1 MQRKTEKVSGYNTD
15 LFSFE
20 EAVNYTLE
28 QMKNDVSM
36 QIITV
41 NPEMIELAE
50 KNAEFSEILKN
61 AELVIPDGFG
71 IKLALKLKGI
81 NQEQVRGI
89 DFSKKLLEHCE
100 KNNFNVALIGAKEDI
115 LTKAVANLK
124 SELPDLSVCYAR
136 NGYFS
141 ADEEEFII
149 NELKKS
155 MPKLV
160 LVALG
165 APKQEIF
172 IKKCKKFLNT
182 TAFIGVGGSFDV
194 WSGEVKRAPKFFQ
207 ITGFEWLYRTISQ
220 PQRFKRIYK
229 TLPIF
234 LFKAIIE
241 ALSHRS

>member
-124 SELPDLSVCYAR
+124 SELPDLSVCYIR

-141 ADEEEFII
+141 TDEEEFII
-149 NELKKS
+149 HELKKS

-172 IKKCKKFLNT
+172 IKKCKKNLNT
-182 TAFIGVGGSFDV
+182 TVFIGVGGSFDV

>member
-1 MQRKTEKVSGYNTD
+1 MQRKTEKVAGYNTD

-28 QMKNDVSM
+28 KMNDNVSM

-61 AELVIPDGFG
+61 AQLVIPDGFG

-89 DFSKKLLEHCE
+89 DFAKKLLEHCE
-100 KNNFNVALIGAKEDI
+100 KNNFNVALIGAKEEI
-115 LTKAVANLK
+115 LTKAVSNLK
-124 SELPDLSVCYAR
+124 SELPNLPVCYTK

-141 ADEEEFII
+141 LDEEENII
-149 NELKKS
+149 NELAKS

-172 IKKCKKFLNT
+172 INKCKNILKSSV
-182 TAFIGVGGSFDV
+182 FIGVGGSFDV
-194 WSGEVKRAPKFFQ
+194 WSGEVKRAPKIFQ